1 MARETHVRMLSDDPS
16 LPTSFDRHESFP
28 ARSIP
33 SRADTRPSPRTL
45 QVYQRVAVRYSRA
58 EVTMRERSHRLL
70 CGEAGKPVVLLAGPE
85 QVRRRTSIRRTHA
98 LRGKNLQLPHDTEYG
113 T

>member
-1 MARETHVRMLSDDPS
+1 MRRRIRHYGSGVHVDQ
-16 LPTSFDRHESFP
+16 LPR
-28 ARSIP
+28 
-33 SRADTRPSPRTL
+33 RADTRRSPRTL

-70 CGEAGKPVVLLAGPE
+70 CGEAGKPVVLLAGRE